1 MLLFGNYHYMIFM
14 FLNQDIKTKLKKKN
28 KLSTLLKMI
37 ETTVVVMLID
47 VEKNENV
54 DLMQLTV

>member
-14 FLNQDIKTKLKKKN
+14 FLNQDIKTKLKKRS
-28 KLSTLLKMI
+28 KLFMLLKMI
-37 ETTVVVMLID
+37 EMIVVMPIG

-54 DLMQLTV
+54 VLIQLTV